1 MYQLLGH
8 VILDAA
14 HVLLQ
19 VDVQILRDMH
29 VGAALV
35 IELFRAVRL
44 DPISHSLSDH
54 RSLRTLLHGGNARE
68 LGEQDGEHDIESAR
82 N

>member
-1 MYQLLGH
+1 MLDVGGKFWIGDQLC
-8 VILDAA
+8 DAS
-14 HVLLQ
+14 
-19 VDVQILRDMH
+19 
-29 VGAALV
+29 
-35 IELFRAVRL
+35 RARL